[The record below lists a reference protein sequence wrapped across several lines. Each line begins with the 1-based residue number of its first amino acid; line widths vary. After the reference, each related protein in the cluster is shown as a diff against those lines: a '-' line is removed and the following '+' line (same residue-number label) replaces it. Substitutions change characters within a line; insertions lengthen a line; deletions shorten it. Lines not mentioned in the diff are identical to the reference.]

1 MLKRYKNV
9 FFQMIEGAGLNV
21 GDFTTKEGI
30 AESGDPTF
38 IIHYRPANLTFTAVN
53 RWSDPHHFYG
63 YYTIYA
69 PRTWKKRATE
79 VDYQD
84 EGDEIDFSETKKA
97 LDTWLSDHV
106 RTSIDEELLP
116 DLWAT
121 VSATLVTTTSSPH
134 SQTAHFTDEERRQLK
149 LALATFRVR
158 LVQTFKPN
166 KAQLQVVSQ
175 QLDYLTAAVDRLNKF
190 DWKGVALSTLI
201 GISTALTL
209 DTERGRQLYG
219 LFQQALSTLLYLIR

>member
-1 MLKRYKNV
+1 VAKQSGIEQYKG
-9 FFQMIEGAGLNV
+9 FL
-21 GDFTTKEGI
+21 
-30 AESGDPTF
+30 
-38 IIHYRPANLTFTAVN
+38 
-53 RWSDPHHFYG
+53 
-63 YYTIYA
+63 
-69 PRTWKKRATE
+69 
-79 VDYQD
+79 
-84 EGDEIDFSETKKA
+84 ID
-97 LDTWLSDHV
+97 
-106 RTSIDEELLP
+106 
-116 DLWAT
+116 
-121 VSATLVTTTSSPH
+121 SATLVTTTSSPH
-134 SQTAHFTDEERRQLK
+134 SQTAHLTDEERRQLK

-219 LFQQALSTLLYLIR
+219 PFQQALSTLLYLIR